1 MQSGNQTFINQ
12 LKDIVGGPQLL
23 TGDRNTERYRKG
35 FRSGEG
41 QALAVVF
48 PTSLLQLW
56 RILQIAKGIRIANV
70 YKALQVIGR

>member
-48 PTSLLQLW
+48 PLACCSCGAFCRPAWLLTKSSLC
-56 RILQIAKGIRIANV
+56 RPPIPA
-70 YKALQVIGR
+70 